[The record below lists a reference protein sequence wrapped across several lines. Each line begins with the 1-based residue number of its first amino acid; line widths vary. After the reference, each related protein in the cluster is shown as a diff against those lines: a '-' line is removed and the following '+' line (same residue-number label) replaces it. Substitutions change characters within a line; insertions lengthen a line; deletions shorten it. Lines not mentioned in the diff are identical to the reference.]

1 MLVSFI
7 GVGFTFN
14 ALMHP
19 TRGAIN
25 VALAAIGID
34 GPGWL
39 TDPSLALYSVALVD
53 LWKGVG
59 LATLIYIAGLAT
71 ISPDFY
77 EAARI
82 DGATRTQMFWRV
94 TVPLVRPATVTVVTL
109 SLIGGLRSFD
119 LIWAMTRGGPGFLL
133 GRARERD
140 LQAVPGRLLRAVH
153 RRQRHPL
160 PADRR
165 HRRAADR
172 MVQPPGARPV
182 TRRQYLLGFAAL
194 LVTFVVFVVPFIFVI
209 LTAVKSKAEAARL
222 AFSWPTEWHLLE
234 NLVEVVQTRDYMLLL
249 AYFNSTVIT
258 LGAVAILVI
267 TGAMIGYVLQRRP
280 SGWSKVI
287 YGFVLA
293 GLIIPPAVVP
303 TIWVLQE
310 LHLFKTLHGMVLIQ
324 VAYGLAFTVL
334 LYRSFVATI
343 PRDLDEAA
351 RIDGAKPWQ
360 IFFRVI
366 LPLLRP
372 VTVTVIVV
380 QSIAIFNDFT
390 HPLYYLPGR
399 ENVTVQLTLYN
410 FQSQFSSQMN
420 LLFMNVLLVTIPPL
434 IVYVFFNR
442 QIVAGMTAG
451 AVKG

>member
-1 MLVSFI
+1 M
-7 GVGFTFN
+7 
-14 ALMHP
+14 
-19 TRGAIN
+19 
-25 VALAAIGID
+25 
-34 GPGWL
+34 
-39 TDPSLALYSVALVD
+39 
-53 LWKGVG
+53 
-59 LATLIYIAGLAT
+59 IA
-71 ISPDFY
+71 
-77 EAARI
+77 
-82 DGATRTQMFWRV
+82 
-94 TVPLVRPATVTVVTL
+94 
-109 SLIGGLRSFD
+109 
-119 LIWAMTRGGPGFLL
+119 
-133 GRARERD
+133 
-140 LQAVPGRLLRAVH
+140 
-153 RRQRHPL
+153 
-160 PADRR
+160 
-165 HRRAADR
+165 
-172 MVQPPGARPV
+172 
-182 TRRQYLLGFAAL
+182 
-194 LVTFVVFVVPFIFVI
+194 
-209 LTAVKSKAEAARL
+209 
-222 AFSWPTEWHLLE
+222 
-234 NLVEVVQTRDYMLLL
+234 
-249 AYFNSTVIT
+249 
-258 LGAVAILVI
+258 
-267 TGAMIGYVLQRRP
+267 GAMIGYVLQRRH
-280 SGWSKVI
+280 SGWNKVI

-410 FQSQFSSQMN
+410 FQSQFSSQFN